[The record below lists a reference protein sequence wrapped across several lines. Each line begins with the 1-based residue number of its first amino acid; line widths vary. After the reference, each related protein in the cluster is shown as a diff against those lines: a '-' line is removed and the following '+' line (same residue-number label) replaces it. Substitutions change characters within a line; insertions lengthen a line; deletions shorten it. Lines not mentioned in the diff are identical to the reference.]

1 MISTTSEY
9 ALRALTRLAVLP
21 SGRAILARDLAADA
35 GIPRNYLSKVLL
47 SLRNAGLL
55 DSTRGLGGGYRLRKP
70 ANEIFL
76 MDVVEIFEGRKGSTG
91 CLLNHR
97 ECSDKTP
104 CTAHRTWREL
114 NMAYSGFMLSTSIAS
129 LAGLEPPRRGNGE
142 DGEVEVSVPA
152 LSSLVG

>member
-9 ALRALTRLAVLP
+9 ALRALTRLAGLP
-21 SGRAILARDLAADA
+21 NGRAILARNLAADA

-47 SLRNAGLL
+47 ALRNAGIL
-55 DSTRGLGGGYRLRKP
+55 DSTRGAGGGYRLRKP

-76 MDVVEIFEGRKGSTG
+76 MDVVEIFEGRKGAAG

-129 LAGLEPPRRGNGE
+129 LAGLEQPAKSNAEAEG
-142 DGEVEVSVPA
+142 GEVLVPA
-152 LSSLVG
+152 LSSLIG